1 MKRTV
6 NSTRNMKV
14 NIIWATETTWSFHPC
29 GKACKDLTTE
39 MSEIVALIVTFDYWQ
54 SIKRKAI
61 PGSFHDFLSISTGL
75 DCCPCRLIHGVT
87 AIDFNTRICIHLNSH
102 VDLSKTKCLNL
113 PNFKKKIISYH
124 ITPRHVLSC
133 HILLS
138 YHVLSYPI
146 MSYPIMSYYVMSYVT
161 RHILKIM
168 YGISKRIYQIANI
181 K

>member
-113 PNFKKKIISYH
+113 PNFKNKFISCHIISYH
-124 ITPRHVLSC
+124 IISHHDT
-133 HILLS
+133 S
-138 YHVLSYPI
+138 YPVISYYPI
-146 MSYPIMSYYVMSYVT
+146 MSYPILSCPILSCPIMSCHMSHV
-161 RHILKIM
+161 
-168 YGISKRIYQIANI
+168 IY
-181 K
+181 